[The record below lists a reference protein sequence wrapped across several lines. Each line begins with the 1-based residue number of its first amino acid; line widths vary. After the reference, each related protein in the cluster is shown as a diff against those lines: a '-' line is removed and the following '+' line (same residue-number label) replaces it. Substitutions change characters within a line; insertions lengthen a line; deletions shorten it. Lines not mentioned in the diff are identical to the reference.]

1 MSHRFSSSTLLC
13 LVMLSATDGLPAAEK
28 LERKVI
34 HSQPSIVLSSSE
46 VSLAIT
52 ERGGHMAP
60 VTFFPKSDRPVQPY
74 HISPWQDEKLTFD
87 VPVLGPLRGDF
98 FCLPFGGNSDEVN
111 GEKHPPHGE
120 VAGSEWTLVGKPIT
134 SEGLT
139 SMELTLQTKVRP
151 GKVTKRVALID
162 GQSVVYTQHL
172 IEGMSGRMPLGHH
185 ATLAMPEKEGAIRM
199 AHSPIRFGLTNP
211 GVFSDPAK
219 REYQSLAIGAKFTD
233 LRHVPTLWKAPAE
246 TDCSAFPARRGYA
259 DLLSLFSV
267 PATELKGAPAWVTA
281 TNAEAGYVWFAFKDP
296 EVLPTTVFWI
306 ENHGRHGS
314 PWNGRNNCLGVEDVC
329 AFFAEGLAPSTKPN
343 VVSDA
348 GVPTSIELSKS
359 KPTAINYIQGVARI
373 PAGFEQVKTVE
384 FSAGQATFVS
394 TTGPKVTIPVKH
406 EFLRSGK
413 L

>member
-1 MSHRFSSSTLLC
+1 MSSRFTSPTLFC
-13 LVMLSATDGLPAAEK
+13 LMMLSASNSLTAAEK

-34 HSQPSIVLSSSE
+34 HSQSSVVLSSAD
-46 VSLAIT
+46 VSVAIT

-120 VAGSEWTLVGKPIT
+120 VAGSDWTLSQPPKSGNNV
-134 SEGLT
+134 T
-139 SMELTLQTKVRP
+139 SMEMTLQTKVRA
-151 GKVTKRVALID
+151 GKVTKRVFLVD

-172 IEGMSGRMPLGHH
+172 IEGMSGKVPLGHH

-211 GVFSDPAK
+211 GLFSDPTK
-219 REYQSLAIGAKFTD
+219 GEYQSLAIGAKFTD
-233 LRHVPTLWKAPAE
+233 LRHVPTLWKTPAE

-267 PATELKGAPAWVTA
+267 PATELKGSPAWVTA
-281 TNAEAGYVWFAFKDP
+281 TNAEAGCVWFAFKDP

-314 PWNGRNNCLGVEDVC
+314 PWNGRNSCLGVEDVC
-329 AFFAEGLAPSTKPN
+329 AFFADGLAPSTKPN
-343 VVSDA
+343 IVSEA
-348 GVPTSIELSKS
+348 GIPTSVELSKS

-373 PAGFEQVKTVE
+373 PAGFEQVRTVE
-384 FSAGQATFVS
+384 FTAGQATFIS
-394 TTGPKVTIPVKH
+394 TTGVKVTIAVKH
-406 EFLRSGK
+406 EFLRGGA